1 MLDAASKL
9 SVIYFN
15 LYQGYLITA
24 FLKFTTAVLS
34 KHKINYLFCPKATT
48 FY

>member
-1 MLDAASKL
+1 MQHHKYQL
-9 SVIYFN
+9 SFYFN

-34 KHKINYLFCPKATT
+34 KHKRNYLFCPKATT